1 MPGTDARRAGQRDHA
16 RVRLPRLRGCRG
28 DMQPG
33 DLAPAGSDRRRR
45 TGSGGPELVPAV
57 DRGGGRSCLPRG
69 RRDQAGESGG
79 GRAPRWPGCDRRI
92 AGRSAGGRE
101 PRSPIGPRVP
111 RSQRGAGHADL
122 CASQGR
128 TAGLRPDGGP
138 VLDGLAPAPSGAI
151 LPVGRRVRRPK
162 RWRTPGLASGHA
174 FRCDGPRPGSGP
186 ARDRPTGARPRAGL
200 LGGRVSERPLRIVF
214 VINSLG
220 AGGAERSLAEL
231 AIRLVAAGHEPTFA
245 TFVRRP
251 EGFEGLVRDHGIS
264 IELIPGRGLP
274 SWTRSLRRFVR
285 RVRPDVVHTTI
296 FEADVAGRLA
306 AFGTGIPV
314 VSSLIN
320 VTYGPERLLDPNV
333 RRWKLWGVRQID
345 GLTARRFTTHLH
357 AVSRS
362 VKDAAVR
369 SLRIRPERVTVVE
382 RGRDPDRLG
391 FPTPERRERARREL
405 GIPTDAEV
413 VLSVRRAEAAGPG
426 ARPGAYG
433 AVPRPPGRRA
443 GPAGRRGPA
452 RPALAERRR
461 GRCGH
466 RGDGPGDPSRGVRSS
481 LVARGHR
488 GRRQRAAGSSRGAGG
503 VRRGDRP
510 DPGGRAPV
518 PIARGPGP

>member
-1 MPGTDARRAGQRDHA
+1 M
-16 RVRLPRLRGCRG
+16 
-28 DMQPG
+28 
-33 DLAPAGSDRRRR
+33 S
-45 TGSGGPELVPAV
+45 
-57 DRGGGRSCLPRG
+57 
-69 RRDQAGESGG
+69 
-79 GRAPRWPGCDRRI
+79 
-92 AGRSAGGRE
+92 
-101 PRSPIGPRVP
+101 
-111 RSQRGAGHADL
+111 
-122 CASQGR
+122 
-128 TAGLRPDGGP
+128 
-138 VLDGLAPAPSGAI
+138 
-151 LPVGRRVRRPK
+151 K
-162 RWRTPGLASGHA
+162 
-174 FRCDGPRPGSGP
+174 
-186 ARDRPTGARPRAGL
+186 
-200 LGGRVSERPLRIVF
+200 RPLRIVF

-220 AGGAERSLAEL
+220 AGGAEHSLAEL

-413 VLSVRRAEAAGPG
+413 VLSVGRLEHQKGHRYLVAAVAAIRDRPRLVVLLAGRDGYRSAELRQQVRGLGLERTVRFLGHRDDVPDLLAAADLLVLPSLNEGAAGVVIEAMALGTPLVASDLPSLREVTGDGGSGLLVPAGEPEAFAAAIVRILEDERLSRSLG
-426 ARPGAYG
+426 ARGRDIFEQRFTLDRSVERMIAMYRSVLDSTHRAVAVGGA
-433 AVPRPPGRRA
+433 
-443 GPAGRRGPA
+443 
-452 RPALAERRR
+452 
-461 GRCGH
+461 
-466 RGDGPGDPSRGVRSS
+466 
-481 LVARGHR
+481 
-488 GRRQRAAGSSRGAGG
+488 
-503 VRRGDRP
+503 
-510 DPGGRAPV
+510 
-518 PIARGPGP
+518 